1 MTKDITQI
9 EVDGL
14 RRFISSDRTSDEL
27 KKSFKVVLDKYQVS
41 HDKPLETK
49 TEESKGIENEIDELK
64 ELLPFVDGEEKKDIE
79 NDINDL
85 KELLNFL

>member
-1 MTKDITQI
+1 MKDITQI

-27 KKSFKVVLDKYQVS
+27 KKSFKVVLDKHKVS

-49 TEESKGIENEIDELK
+49 TQEAKGIEDEIEELR
-64 ELLPFVDGEEKKDIE
+64 ELLPFVDEEEKKGIE

-85 KELLNFL
+85 KELLNFV